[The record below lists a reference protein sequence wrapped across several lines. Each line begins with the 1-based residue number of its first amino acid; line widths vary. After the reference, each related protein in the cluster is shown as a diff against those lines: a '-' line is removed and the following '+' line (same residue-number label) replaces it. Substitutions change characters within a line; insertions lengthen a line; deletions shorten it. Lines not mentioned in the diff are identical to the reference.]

1 MGRRIELAPLWS
13 LCSFDDDLL
22 PESTSSEFSFNYVDI
37 SNVKTGRVEI
47 PQQTFT
53 IANAPSRARRLA
65 RPGDVVVSTVRT
77 YLRAIAPVP
86 VSTDNLVFSTGFCVV
101 RPHAGISDGRYI
113 NYLLT
118 SDQVVDEIVADS
130 TGTSYP
136 ATSPTKIARLRV
148 PAPPLPT
155 QRAIADYLD
164 WETAEIDGMRAD
176 LDEMERLLTERRS
189 AVIERLLLGESTPDL
204 ENLPRGWKKTTV
216 GALFSLHNGDRGINY
231 PSPEEIMETGIP
243 FINAGD
249 LASGSINLETCKRIS
264 ADKYAAMGGAKL
276 QRNDLLFC
284 LRGSLGKWGLVDFDG
299 GALASSL
306 CALRLERLD
315 LADVKYIAHTMS
327 TRVFA
332 LQIWLSESGSAQP
345 NLGAEQ
351 VGRFR
356 IPLPPLAEQR
366 RIADEIDR
374 ETAEIDSMLSDITKL
389 RDLLAERRIALIS
402 AAVTGQI
409 DIPVSPTD
417 KDEVH
422 A

>member
-86 VSTDNLVFSTGFCVV
+86 VSTENLVFSTGFCVV

-113 NYLLT
+113 KYLLT
-118 SDQVVDEIVADS
+118 ADQVVDEIVADS

-164 WETAEIDGMRAD
+164 RETAEIDGMRAD
-176 LDEMERLLTERRS
+176 LDEMERLLNERHS
-189 AVIERLLLGESTPDL
+189 
-204 ENLPRGWKKTTV
+204 
-216 GALFSLHNGDRGINY
+216 
-231 PSPEEIMETGIP
+231 
-243 FINAGD
+243 
-249 LASGSINLETCKRIS
+249 
-264 ADKYAAMGGAKL
+264 
-276 QRNDLLFC
+276 
-284 LRGSLGKWGLVDFDG
+284 
-299 GALASSL
+299 
-306 CALRLERLD
+306 
-315 LADVKYIAHTMS
+315 
-327 TRVFA
+327 
-332 LQIWLSESGSAQP
+332 
-345 NLGAEQ
+345 
-351 VGRFR
+351 
-356 IPLPPLAEQR
+356 
-366 RIADEIDR
+366 
-374 ETAEIDSMLSDITKL
+374 
-389 RDLLAERRIALIS
+389 ALI
-402 AAVTGQI
+402 QRLI
-409 DIPVSPTD
+409 DQ
-417 KDEVH
+417 
-422 A
+422 